1 MIDPSFPNGQEFL
14 VQSCH
19 PILADATSSSQNI
32 LRVKLHGA
40 MKRKSSAINTDH
52 FYTTRSVLPSCNSE
66 YPELL
71 HTLTISTFRIRRVR
85 SQKAFFSGRLGGV
98 GYQSGNNINLLI
110 KAKFDE
116 PHSYCPPLVFVFVTT
131 LCAIEETGVAG
142 AVNCDLLNAPPPARA
157 SHMRGAKLAAKSK
170 RKAKV

>member
-1 MIDPSFPNGQEFL
+1 MAIITAESFT
-14 VQSCH
+14 
-19 PILADATSSSQNI
+19 TSA
-32 LRVKLHGA
+32 KP
-40 MKRKSSAINTDH
+40 KS
-52 FYTTRSVLPSCNSE
+52 
-66 YPELL
+66 
-71 HTLTISTFRIRRVR
+71 
-85 SQKAFFSGRLGGV
+85 FFSGRLGGV

-157 SHMRGAKLAAKSK
+157 PHMRGAKLAAKSK